1 MQTRRIIA
9 LLDVLGFSSLVG
21 DQDFDGIFSG
31 YVETI
36 RKAILRTD
44 KTVDYVVFSDSIV
57 LISGGCE
64 ENDLLAIA
72 EITSTLSFDMMIN
85 QGLALRGCISHGPV
99 TYSNDDKDVVVAG
112 VPIVEAYRYEQL
124 QNWIGVIIS
133 PKTISSFPAL
143 IQLSNIGNINNPV
156 DVNKIKLNFSWMMCI
171 QRWGKV
177 PFKEQG
183 DFDGYALV
191 PHDITSCDSDHIE
204 KDLTRYI
211 TKLDQLQSFA
221 PSVDIQEKYKN
232 SKQFLIDVNR
242 RWAAVWGST
251 ICREIL
257 WANPVIESP
266 DGSKTVTIS
275 PPARREVPTV
285 L

>member
-1 MQTRRIIA
+1 MQARRIIA

-21 DQDFDGIFSG
+21 DQDFDGIFSD

-36 RKAILRTD
+36 RNAILRTD

-57 LISGGCE
+57 LISNGCE
-64 ENDLLAIA
+64 EKDLLAIA

-99 TYSNDDKDVVVAG
+99 TYSNNDKDVVVAG

-133 PKTISSFPAL
+133 PKTVSSFPSL
-143 IQLSNIGNINNPV
+143 TQLSNIGNINNPA
-156 DVNKIKLNFSWMMCI
+156 DVEKIKLNFSWMMCI

-177 PFKEQG
+177 PFKGQG
-183 DFDGYALV
+183 DFDGYVLV
-191 PHDITSCDSDHIE
+191 PHDISSCDSDHLNN
-204 KDLTRYI
+204 DLTKYI
-211 TKLDQLQSFA
+211 EKLDQLQSFA
-221 PSVDIQEKYKN
+221 PSVDVQEKYKN
-232 SKQFLIDVNR
+232 SKQFLMAVNG
-242 RWAAVWGST
+242 RWMQVWRSE
-251 ICREIL
+251 ICRNIL
-257 WANPVIESP
+257 WANSVIESP
-266 DGSKTVTIS
+266 DGSKSITIS
-275 PPARREVPTV
+275 HPARREVPTV